1 MSNLTRLTI
10 TTLLALGLAA
20 VLAMTLA
27 LAVAPDAVLAEDH
40 PNGDVISPTQTMVA
54 RARVERD
61 RPGAAVANVPHL
73 GRPVRPDRLRR

>member
-20 VLAMTLA
+20 VLAKTLA
-27 LAVAPDAVLAEDH
+27 LAARPDVVLAEDH
-40 PNGDVISPTQTMVA
+40 PNGDVISPTQTVVA
-54 RARVERD
+54 RAGAEHD
-61 RPGAAVANVPHL
+61 RPAAAVANAPHL

>member
-27 LAVAPDAVLAEDH
+27 LAVGPDAVLAEDH
-40 PNGDVISPTQTMVA
+40 PNGDVISPIQAMVA
-54 RARVERD
+54 RAMVEHD
-61 RPGAAVANVPHL
+61 RPAAAVANAPHL